1 MGKLQK
7 NKIFSIQ
14 HYQVVAVVIT
24 ASGVKQKHLKK
35 KAKILEAFCHY
46 SSSLFLRIS
55 NFRMP

>member
-14 HYQVVAVVIT
+14 HHYVVAVVIT

-35 KAKILEAFCHY
+35 K
-46 SSSLFLRIS
+46 S
-55 NFRMP
+55 